1 MGEEHQG
8 LIGLGGP
15 LGVQLVDH
23 DGQRNGD
30 DDAQN
35 DEDDIVK
42 KRIPQ
47 EHGECVIV
55 DEEGKILEPHKLA
68 VEQIVKEGLP
78 GEDLVL
84 LEGDDQ
90 AEHRQV
96 AEQDIPD
103 KRGKTQQAQLQI
115 VPCQPVPFGTI
126 DGEGLPGFFGVS
138 DHKQF
143 PPFLKV
149 KNVNESF

>member
-35 DEDDIVK
+35 DEDDIIK

-68 VEQIVKEGLP
+68 MEQIIKEGLP
-78 GEDLVL
+78 GEDFVL
-84 LEGDDQ
+84 LEGDNQ

-96 AEQDIPD
+96 AEQRVPD
-103 KRGKTQQAQLQI
+103 KRRQTQQAQLQI
-115 VPCQPVPFGTI
+115 VPGQFAPLGAI
-126 DGEGLPGFFGVS
+126 GGEGLPGFFGVS